1 MAEEAS
7 KLRGLEARVAALETK
22 FNFLL
27 QFMRRWTEREE
38 EKKKATISKRQK
50 EIYPALSLSK
60 AAQTLPTPRRPAFHI
75 PRPSRTE
82 PRQFQPL
89 PIPVLQLYALLIK
102 KKMITPVNQ
111 RTRIGPQPKDYNKDL
126 TCEYHQGE
134 VGHTVENCRVL
145 RHRIQDLL
153 DQGVLKFRIEGVI
166 NTIGAEKDEEVDIT
180 STRIPWEPL
189 FHELKKRGLLP
200 APRAPKESTEAGTCQ
215 YHPGARDHN
224 LQGCEEFKKEVAG
237 LITKGLI
244 RRRGEQ
250 PERDCMTIDQ
260 LRLSPYEKT
269 NFQARMER
277 IEEDFEKFCV
287 RKKERKS
294 WGNSH
299 QPHHWKCPGP
309 IQWSSVML
317 PKKRSCFR
325 QLRKKIP
332 WNYGMKVIST
342 RESQPKTKEEVVGN
356 LTSGLGG
363 ITRSGRCYTPEE
375 LEKRRKEAG
384 KAVEDPVTNNEGS
397 RGRGRRF
404 PPNHQEKALLK
415 VLNEAYVPE
424 DITGPSFENMVTS
437 ILVTNQLT
445 FSDDELPPEGRGHTK
460 ALYISVKTN
469 DRVVSRVLIDNG
481 SALNVCP
488 LSTLEKLDID
498 PTRVRVNSMVV
509 RAFDGT
515 RREVLGE
522 IDLPV
527 EIGPQV
533 YDINFQVL
541 RIDSPYN
548 LLLGRPWLH
557 TAGAVPSSLH
567 QKMKLIIGNQLV
579 TILAEEPISIY
590 NDGEIP
596 YIDGCA
602 PEEASFHS
610 FEFVTV
616 IHRVA
621 AVEPRLSKA
630 GIMVAKEF
638 VKAGFQPGQGLG
650 YANQGRTTIV
660 TLEGNKDKYGLGY
673 TPTRRDRQMAYEA
686 RRQRAAAKLKGEK
699 WPERRIAIPHIRT
712 TFPASAMFQVDEG
725 DVDELALLF
734 TEDLNVNAITT
745 EGDSAA
751 FPVHAD
757 QHEEIDLE
765 DFLDEENLKGYRID
779 EETLDEDT
787 WEDDDLPD
795 LLPHLMVPRGLDTL
809 EFEIFCEHGDPESHL
824 RKYREKMALHTNN
837 EFLMISTFHESLPE
851 CAVTWFYQLKNLACW
866 GDLAKA
872 FLDRYRHNIKAP
884 PPNLITTAVAE
895 EEDAGPMVE
904 GLSIHTIA
912 GEEDSTTT
920 PPTRHCQQGEEV
932 KTWTCVP
939 LLQRVSSSNEIT
951 RKTSNDPH
959 VSKIDNKTDCSLDNI
974 DNSDEEIE
982 LPSDILEALERQDE
996 GSKPNIE
1003 ELEIVNLAN
1012 EGEEPREVKIGTR
1025 CAAEQKEALIALLRE
1040 FHEIFAWSYQ
1050 DMPGLDTDIVV
1061 HKIPLKPECK
1071 PVKQALRRM
1080 KPEVIL
1086 KIKEEVE
1093 KQLKAGF
1100 LSTVTYS
1107 DWVANIVPV
1116 PKKDGKVRMCVDY
1129 RDLNRASP
1137 KDNFPLP
1144 HIDTLVDNTATNV
1157 VFSFMDGFSG
1167 YNQIKMAE
1175 EDKSKTAFVTHWGT
1189 FVYDVMPFGLKN
1201 AGATYQRAM
1210 VTLFHDM
1217 IHHEIEVYVDD
1228 MIAKSRTAQDHLT
1241 DLRKLFQRLKKYQL
1255 RLNPNKCA
1263 FGVTS
1268 GKLLG
1273 FIVSG
1278 RGIEIDPAKVQAIRS
1293 MPAPKDR
1300 ERDPKLLG
1308 KEFNYIARFI
1318 AQLTATCEPLF
1329 KLLRKDVKIKWT
1341 EDCQKAFDKIK
1352 EYLLNPPILVPPTPG
1367 RPLILYLTVQE
1378 ASMGCMLGQQD
1389 ETGKK
1394 EQAIYYLS
1402 KKFTEPET
1410 RYLLVEKTCCALAW
1424 ASKKLRQYM
1433 LYYTTWLVSRMDPIK
1448 YIFEKP
1454 ALTGKIARWQITR
1467 PEQLELMDSEFPDE
1481 DVMIVEEDN
1490 QGRWKLY
1497 FDGAANAVGS
1507 GIGAVLVSP
1516 KGQQTPIAVKLGFDC
1531 TNNMTEYEACIVG
1544 LQAALEFGAYELEVF
1559 GDSLLIV
1566 SQTNGEW
1573 QARDPKLIPYQRYIS
1588 RLIPKFKYV
1597 TFTYTPRAHNH
1608 FADALAT
1615 LASLIKLVEGDDVRP
1630 LRIETRDIPAYCV
1643 CIEECMNVEAEIDD
1657 KPWYYDIKRFI
1668 QDREYPSRATENE
1681 KKYIRR
1687 MAFQGT
1693 ASDMSRRAINARCI
1707 RTARTHLPKYLHTM
1721 ASPWPFSAWG
1731 MDVIGAITPKASNGH
1746 EFILVAI
1753 DYFTKWVE
1761 ACSFK
1766 NVTQVAVTRFVKNNI
1781 ICRYGM
1787 PEMLITDNASNLNNR
1802 MMDQL
1807 CQQFKIQHHNSA
1819 PYRPKMNGA
1828 VEAANKNVKK
1838 ILSKMTETYK
1848 DWHEHLPYAL
1858 CAYRTSV
1865 RTSVGATPYSLV
1877 YGMEAVLPVEVEIPS
1892 LRILSQTQLEEAE
1905 WAQARYEQ
1913 LNFIDEKEIGGTVP
1927 RTALPETDRK
1937 SLQQEGSTSHFPTRR
1952 SRSEEEEYGPIRST
1966 RKVRTII

>member
-1 MAEEAS
+1 MAGETSGPGPSEQEIRMVALERKFDELLSFVQLIAKRNTEDENQRKEDDKDTSEAEPEGTFQHQRHS
-7 KLRGLEARVAALETK
+7 TKAADATEARGERTPKLDSKIDSLEEEDQAHTGGDPMIHLQMYCRKMAPYADNEPLLIQTFQDTLTGNAAEWYSQLKKISHWKELADTFLAQYGFNSQIAPDRFDLQRMEKKSNET
-22 FNFLL
+22 FREYA
-27 QFMRRWTEREE
+27 QRWREKAARARPPLDEREMIKIFVDTLKNPYFDRMMGLQMQFFVDLIPVGDRIE
-38 EKKKATISKRQK
+38 DALKTKKIVDMTALMALAEQAAKKAPTKRK
-50 EIYPALSLSK
+50 EGDVQMIGRNNGRPR
-60 AAQTLPTPRRPAFHI
+60 QVLPTFTMQPI
-75 PRPSRTE
+75 QPRPIQAPAPTQAPAPAPAPQMPARPEGNQPNDNRWLRKE
-82 PRQFQPL
+82 PRQFTPL
-89 PIPVLQLYALLIK
+89 PMPMTELYPILIEK
-102 KKMITPVNQ
+102 SLISPIVPKPYN
-111 RTRIGPQPKDYNKDL
+111 GPQRRDFNPNSACDF
-126 TCEYHQGE
+126 HFGE
-134 VGHTVENCRVL
+134 VGHTVENCGQL
-145 RHRIQDLL
+145 RHRVQDLI
-153 DQGVLKFRIEGVI
+153 DHGVLKFEGLPNITTNPLPKHPEGGVNMVEVEEGNEESI
-166 NTIGAEKDEEVDIT
+166 AWRRLFYTLEKQKHIT
-180 STRIPWEPL
+180 PLDAPPGPSTGDSCE
-189 FHELKKRGLLP
+189 
-200 APRAPKESTEAGTCQ
+200 
-215 YHPGARDHN
+215 YHSGARGHSLDC
-224 LQGCEEFKKEVAG
+224 CEEFKKKVTDLMENGIVG
-237 LITKGLI
+237 REEIPSKGS
-244 RRRGEQ
+244 RQ
-250 PERDCMTIDQ
+250 PDDPSEFDWDEEADWGYFMEDDTDEWRDVDSHRILPIPVLDSATW
-260 LRLSPYEKT
+260 LR
-269 NFQARMER
+269 
-277 IEEDFEKFCV
+277 
-287 RKKERKS
+287 
-294 WGNSH
+294 
-299 QPHHWKCPGP
+299 
-309 IQWSSVML
+309 
-317 PKKRSCFR
+317 
-325 QLRKKIP
+325 
-332 WNYGMKVIST
+332 
-342 RESQPKTKEEVVGN
+342 N
-356 LTSGLGG
+356 LTGWDDLV
-363 ITRSGRCYTPEE
+363 RVF
-375 LEKRRKEAG
+375 LERY
-384 KAVEDPVTNNEGS
+384 
-397 RGRGRRF
+397 RF
-404 PPNHQEKALLK
+404 NPH
-415 VLNEAYVPE
+415 
-424 DITGPSFENMVTS
+424 S
-437 ILVTNQLT
+437 IL
-445 FSDDELPPEGRGHTK
+445 E
-460 ALYISVKTN
+460 Y
-469 DRVVSRVLIDNG
+469 
-481 SALNVCP
+481 
-488 LSTLEKLDID
+488 
-498 PTRVRVNSMVV
+498 
-509 RAFDGT
+509 
-515 RREVLGE
+515 LGLKK
-522 IDLPV
+522 D
-527 EIGPQV
+527 
-533 YDINFQVL
+533 
-541 RIDSPYN
+541 
-548 LLLGRPWLH
+548 
-557 TAGAVPSSLH
+557 
-567 QKMKLIIGNQLV
+567 
-579 TILAEEPISIY
+579 EEPYI
-590 NDGEIP
+590 IP
-596 YIDGCA
+596 D
-602 PEEASFHS
+602 
-610 FEFVTV
+610 
-616 IHRVA
+616 
-621 AVEPRLSKA
+621 
-630 GIMVAKEF
+630 
-638 VKAGFQPGQGLG
+638 PG
-650 YANQGRTTIV
+650 V
-660 TLEGNKDKYGLGY
+660 
-673 TPTRRDRQMAYEA
+673 
-686 RRQRAAAKLKGEK
+686 
-699 WPERRIAIPHIRT
+699 
-712 TFPASAMFQVDEG
+712 
-725 DVDELALLF
+725 
-734 TEDLNVNAITT
+734 
-745 EGDSAA
+745 
-751 FPVHAD
+751 
-757 QHEEIDLE
+757 
-765 DFLDEENLKGYRID
+765 
-779 EETLDEDT
+779 
-787 WEDDDLPD
+787 
-795 LLPHLMVPRGLDTL
+795 
-809 EFEIFCEHGDPESHL
+809 
-824 RKYREKMALHTNN
+824 
-837 EFLMISTFHESLPE
+837 
-851 CAVTWFYQLKNLACW
+851 
-866 GDLAKA
+866 
-872 FLDRYRHNIKAP
+872 
-884 PPNLITTAVAE
+884 

-904 GLSIHTIA
+904 GFEHPHHSPRRRI
-912 GEEDSTTT
+912 
-920 PPTRHCQQGEEV
+920 PPPHHRPATANREKKSRRGLAYHCYSV
-932 KTWTCVP
+932 S
-939 LLQRVSSSNEIT
+939 RVVMSKRIT

-1003 ELEIVNLAN
+1003 ELEISKSGLN

-1050 DMPGLDTDIVV
+1050 DMPGLDTDIV
-1061 HKIPLKPECK
+1061 
-1071 PVKQALRRM
+1071 
-1080 KPEVIL
+1080 
-1086 KIKEEVE
+1086 IKEEVE

-1293 MPAPKDR
+1293 MPAPKTEKEIR
-1300 ERDPKLLG
+1300 SFLG
-1308 KEFNYIARFI
+1308 RINYIARFI

-1454 ALTGKIARWQITR
+1454 ALTGKIARWQK
-1467 PEQLELMDSEFPDE
+1467 FPDE
-1481 DVMIVEEDN
+1481 DVMTVDEDN

-1687 MAFQGT
+1687 MAFQFFLSGE
-1693 ASDMSRRAINARCI
+1693 ILYK
-1707 RTARTHLPKYLHTM
+1707 RTHDATLLRCVDAEEANRLIPRDARGINGSPCQRTLPGPEDHESWLLLNSKNAPPQYLHTM

-1753 DYFTKWVE
+1753 DYFTKTTSS
-1761 ACSFK
+1761 AG
-1766 NVTQVAVTRFVKNNI
+1766 
-1781 ICRYGM
+1781 YGM

-1877 YGMEAVLPVEVEIPS
+1877 VWDGSSTTSRSGDPFFENPVTNS
-1892 LRILSQTQLEEAE
+1892 A
-1905 WAQARYEQ
+1905 
-1913 LNFIDEKEIGGTVP
+1913 
-1927 RTALPETDRK
+1927 
-1937 SLQQEGSTSHFPTRR
+1937 RR
-1952 SRSEEEEYGPIRST
+1952 SRMGPSPLYQRRIERAYNKKARPRTFQPGDLVLKKRNMALSDPRGKFAPSYEGPYVVKKAFSGGAIILADMDGEEFRSPINSDSVIQKAREAT
-1966 RKVRTII
+1966 KIRKDVALGWKLPRVW

>member
-27 QFMRRWTEREE
+27 QFIRRWTEREE

-89 PIPVLQLYALLIK
+89 PIPVPQLYTLLIK

-180 STRIPWEPL
+180 STKIPWEPL

-224 LQGCEEFKKEVAG
+224 LQGCEEFKKEVAAE
-237 LITKGLI
+237 T
-244 RRRGEQ
+244 Q
-250 PERDCMTIDQ
+250 PLREDKLPRQGWKELKRILRNSVRER
-260 LRLSPYEKT
+260 K
-269 NFQARMER
+269 
-277 IEEDFEKFCV
+277 
-287 RKKERKS
+287 KS
-294 WGNSH
+294 WGKLTPATPLEMS
-299 QPHHWKCPGP
+299 GP
-309 IQWSSVML
+309 DPVVIRYATKEKVVLQTASV
-317 PKKRSCFR
+317 RGF
-325 QLRKKIP
+325 P

-342 RESQPKTKEEVVGN
+342 RESKPKTERG
-356 LTSGLGG
+356 
-363 ITRSGRCYTPEE
+363 
-375 LEKRRKEAG
+375 
-384 KAVEDPVTNNEGS
+384 GS
-397 RGRGRRF
+397 REPHVRARWDYQKR
-404 PPNHQEKALLK
+404 KALLK

-469 DRVVSRVLIDNG
+469 DRIVSRVLIDNG

-660 TLEGNKDKYGLGY
+660 TLEGNKDSEAQKERNGLRG
-673 TPTRRDRQMAYEA
+673 R
-686 RRQRAAAKLKGEK
+686 
-699 WPERRIAIPHIRT
+699 WSIPHIRT

-765 DFLDEENLKGYRID
+765 DFLDEENLKGFSWTDTNATARQQRHQPKIQT
-779 EETLDEDT
+779 TLP
-787 WEDDDLPD
+787 LPKKE
-795 LLPHLMVPRGLDTL
+795 R
-809 EFEIFCEHGDPESHL
+809 SH
-824 RKYREKMALHTNN
+824 
-837 EFLMISTFHESLPE
+837 S
-851 CAVTWFYQLKNLACW
+851 
-866 GDLAKA
+866 
-872 FLDRYRHNIKAP
+872 RHHRQAI
-884 PPNLITTAVAE
+884 ITTAVAE
-895 EEDAGPMVE
+895 EEYAGPMVE

-920 PPTRHCQQGEEV
+920 PPTRHCQQGEEA

-982 LPSDILEALERQDE
+982 LPNDILEALERQDE

-1003 ELEIVNLAN
+1003 ELEIVNLADK
-1012 EGEEPREVKIGTR
+1012 GEEPREVKIGTR

-1175 EDKSKTAFVTHWGT
+1175 EDKSKTAFITHWGT

-1278 RGIEIDPAKVQAIRS
+1278 RGIEIDPAKLTANLRASVQA
-1293 MPAPKDR
+1293 
-1300 ERDPKLLG
+1300 
-1308 KEFNYIARFI
+1308 
-1318 AQLTATCEPLF
+1318 C
-1329 KLLRKDVKIKWT
+1329 LRKDVKIKWT
-1341 EDCQKAFDKIK
+1341 EDCQRAFDKIK

-1454 ALTGKIARWQITR
+1454 ALTGKIARWQVLLSEFDILFVAR
-1467 PEQLELMDSEFPDE
+1467 KAIKGQAIADYLADYPSEQLELMDSEFPDE
-1481 DVMIVEEDN
+1481 DVMTVDEDN
-1490 QGRWKLY
+1490 HGRWKLY

-1588 RLIPKFKYV
+1588 RLVPKFKYV

-1643 CIEECMNVEAEIDD
+1643 CIEECMNVEAEIDN

-1668 QDREYPSRATENE
+1668 QDREYPSTGEPKMRRNTSEGWPSNAEEANRLIQEMHAGLMGAHANGPFLARKIMRAGYYWLTME
-1681 KKYIRR
+1681 R
-1687 MAFQGT
+1687 
-1693 ASDMSRRAINARCI
+1693 DCI
-1707 RTARTHLPKYLHTM
+1707 RHVQTCHKCQMYQNSKNAPPQYLHTM

-1905 WAQARYEQ
+1905 WAPSTKAR
-1913 LNFIDEKEIGGTVP
+1913 P
-1927 RTALPETDRK
+1927 RTFQPGDLVLKKRNMALSDPRGK
-1937 SLQQEGSTSHFPTRR
+1937 FAPSYEGPYVVKKAFSGGAIILADMDGEEFR
-1952 SRSEEEEYGPIRST
+1952 SPINSDSVI
-1966 RKVRTII
+1966 KYHV

>member
-1 MAEEAS
+1 
-7 KLRGLEARVAALETK
+7 
-22 FNFLL
+22 
-27 QFMRRWTEREE
+27 
-38 EKKKATISKRQK
+38 
-50 EIYPALSLSK
+50 
-60 AAQTLPTPRRPAFHI
+60 
-75 PRPSRTE
+75 
-82 PRQFQPL
+82 
-89 PIPVLQLYALLIK
+89 
-102 KKMITPVNQ
+102 
-111 RTRIGPQPKDYNKDL
+111 
-126 TCEYHQGE
+126 
-134 VGHTVENCRVL
+134 
-145 RHRIQDLL
+145 
-153 DQGVLKFRIEGVI
+153 
-166 NTIGAEKDEEVDIT
+166 
-180 STRIPWEPL
+180 
-189 FHELKKRGLLP
+189 
-200 APRAPKESTEAGTCQ
+200 
-215 YHPGARDHN
+215 
-224 LQGCEEFKKEVAG
+224 
-237 LITKGLI
+237 
-244 RRRGEQ
+244 
-250 PERDCMTIDQ
+250 
-260 LRLSPYEKT
+260 
-269 NFQARMER
+269 
-277 IEEDFEKFCV
+277 
-287 RKKERKS
+287 
-294 WGNSH
+294 
-299 QPHHWKCPGP
+299 
-309 IQWSSVML
+309 
-317 PKKRSCFR
+317 
-325 QLRKKIP
+325 
-332 WNYGMKVIST
+332 
-342 RESQPKTKEEVVGN
+342 
-356 LTSGLGG
+356 
-363 ITRSGRCYTPEE
+363 
-375 LEKRRKEAG
+375 
-384 KAVEDPVTNNEGS
+384 
-397 RGRGRRF
+397 
-404 PPNHQEKALLK
+404 
-415 VLNEAYVPE
+415 
-424 DITGPSFENMVTS
+424 
-437 ILVTNQLT
+437 
-445 FSDDELPPEGRGHTK
+445 
-460 ALYISVKTN
+460 
-469 DRVVSRVLIDNG
+469 
-481 SALNVCP
+481 
-488 LSTLEKLDID
+488 
-498 PTRVRVNSMVV
+498 
-509 RAFDGT
+509 
-515 RREVLGE
+515 
-522 IDLPV
+522 
-527 EIGPQV
+527 
-533 YDINFQVL
+533 
-541 RIDSPYN
+541 
-548 LLLGRPWLH
+548 
-557 TAGAVPSSLH
+557 
-567 QKMKLIIGNQLV
+567 
-579 TILAEEPISIY
+579 
-590 NDGEIP
+590 
-596 YIDGCA
+596 
-602 PEEASFHS
+602 
-610 FEFVTV
+610 
-616 IHRVA
+616 
-621 AVEPRLSKA
+621 
-630 GIMVAKEF
+630 
-638 VKAGFQPGQGLG
+638 
-650 YANQGRTTIV
+650 
-660 TLEGNKDKYGLGY
+660 
-673 TPTRRDRQMAYEA
+673 
-686 RRQRAAAKLKGEK
+686 
-699 WPERRIAIPHIRT
+699 
-712 TFPASAMFQVDEG
+712 
-725 DVDELALLF
+725 
-734 TEDLNVNAITT
+734 
-745 EGDSAA
+745 
-751 FPVHAD
+751 
-757 QHEEIDLE
+757 
-765 DFLDEENLKGYRID
+765 
-779 EETLDEDT
+779 
-787 WEDDDLPD
+787 
-795 LLPHLMVPRGLDTL
+795 
-809 EFEIFCEHGDPESHL
+809 
-824 RKYREKMALHTNN
+824 
-837 EFLMISTFHESLPE
+837 
-851 CAVTWFYQLKNLACW
+851 
-866 GDLAKA
+866 
-872 FLDRYRHNIKAP
+872 
-884 PPNLITTAVAE
+884 
-895 EEDAGPMVE
+895 
-904 GLSIHTIA
+904 
-912 GEEDSTTT
+912 
-920 PPTRHCQQGEEV
+920 
-932 KTWTCVP
+932 
-939 LLQRVSSSNEIT
+939 
-951 RKTSNDPH
+951 
-959 VSKIDNKTDCSLDNI
+959 
-974 DNSDEEIE
+974 
-982 LPSDILEALERQDE
+982 
-996 GSKPNIE
+996 
-1003 ELEIVNLAN
+1003 LEIVNLAN
-1012 EGEEPREVKIGTR
+1012 EDEEPREVKIGTR

-1278 RGIEIDPAKVQAIRS
+1278 RGIEIDPAKVQSIRS
-1293 MPAPKDR
+1293 MPAPRTEKEIR
-1300 ERDPKLLG
+1300 SFLG
-1308 KEFNYIARFI
+1308 RINYIARFI

-1329 KLLRKDVKIKWT
+1329 KLVRKDVKIKWT

-1454 ALTGKIARWQITR
+1454 ALTGKIAQWQVLLSEFDILFVAR
-1467 PEQLELMDSEFPDE
+1467 KAIKGQAIADYLADYPSEQLELMDSDFPDE
-1481 DVMIVEEDN
+1481 DVMTVDEDN

-1588 RLIPKFKYV
+1588 RLVPKFKYV

-1615 LASLIKLVEGDDVRP
+1615 LASLIKLAEGDDVRP

-1643 CIEECMNVEAEIDD
+1643 CVEECMNVEAEMDD

-1668 QDREYPSRATENE
+1668 QDREYPPRATENE

-1687 MAFQGT
+1687 MAFQFFLSGEILYKRT
-1693 ASDMSRRAINARCI
+1693 HDATLLRCVDAEEANRLIQEMHAGLMGAHANGPFLARKIMRAGYYWLTMERDCI
-1707 RTARTHLPKYLHTM
+1707 RHVQTCHKCQMYQNSKNAPPQYLHTM

-1858 CAYRTSV
+1858 CAYLTSV

-1913 LNFIDEKEIGGTVP
+1913 LNFIDEKRLAALCHGQLYQRRIERAYNKKARPHTFQPGDLFLKKRNMALSDPRGKFTPSYEGPYVVKKAFSGG
-1927 RTALPETDRK
+1927 AIILADMDGE
-1937 SLQQEGSTSHFPTRR
+1937 EFR
-1952 SRSEEEEYGPIRST
+1952 SPINSDSVI
-1966 RKVRTII
+1966 KYHV

>member
-1 MAEEAS
+1 
-7 KLRGLEARVAALETK
+7 
-22 FNFLL
+22 
-27 QFMRRWTEREE
+27 
-38 EKKKATISKRQK
+38 
-50 EIYPALSLSK
+50 
-60 AAQTLPTPRRPAFHI
+60 
-75 PRPSRTE
+75 
-82 PRQFQPL
+82 
-89 PIPVLQLYALLIK
+89 
-102 KKMITPVNQ
+102 
-111 RTRIGPQPKDYNKDL
+111 
-126 TCEYHQGE
+126 
-134 VGHTVENCRVL
+134 
-145 RHRIQDLL
+145 
-153 DQGVLKFRIEGVI
+153 
-166 NTIGAEKDEEVDIT
+166 
-180 STRIPWEPL
+180 
-189 FHELKKRGLLP
+189 
-200 APRAPKESTEAGTCQ
+200 
-215 YHPGARDHN
+215 
-224 LQGCEEFKKEVAG
+224 
-237 LITKGLI
+237 
-244 RRRGEQ
+244 
-250 PERDCMTIDQ
+250 
-260 LRLSPYEKT
+260 
-269 NFQARMER
+269 
-277 IEEDFEKFCV
+277 
-287 RKKERKS
+287 
-294 WGNSH
+294 
-299 QPHHWKCPGP
+299 
-309 IQWSSVML
+309 
-317 PKKRSCFR
+317 
-325 QLRKKIP
+325 
-332 WNYGMKVIST
+332 
-342 RESQPKTKEEVVGN
+342 
-356 LTSGLGG
+356 
-363 ITRSGRCYTPEE
+363 
-375 LEKRRKEAG
+375 
-384 KAVEDPVTNNEGS
+384 
-397 RGRGRRF
+397 
-404 PPNHQEKALLK
+404 
-415 VLNEAYVPE
+415 
-424 DITGPSFENMVTS
+424 
-437 ILVTNQLT
+437 
-445 FSDDELPPEGRGHTK
+445 
-460 ALYISVKTN
+460 
-469 DRVVSRVLIDNG
+469 
-481 SALNVCP
+481 
-488 LSTLEKLDID
+488 
-498 PTRVRVNSMVV
+498 
-509 RAFDGT
+509 
-515 RREVLGE
+515 
-522 IDLPV
+522 
-527 EIGPQV
+527 
-533 YDINFQVL
+533 
-541 RIDSPYN
+541 
-548 LLLGRPWLH
+548 
-557 TAGAVPSSLH
+557 
-567 QKMKLIIGNQLV
+567 
-579 TILAEEPISIY
+579 
-590 NDGEIP
+590 
-596 YIDGCA
+596 
-602 PEEASFHS
+602 
-610 FEFVTV
+610 
-616 IHRVA
+616 
-621 AVEPRLSKA
+621 
-630 GIMVAKEF
+630 MVAKEF

-660 TLEGNKDKYGLGY
+660 TLEGNKDRYGLGY

-686 RRQRAAAKLKGEK
+686 RRQRAAAKLRGEK
-699 WPERRIAIPHIRT
+699 WPERKMVIPHIRT

-751 FPVHAD
+751 FPIHAD

-765 DFLDEENLKGYRID
+765 DFLDEENLKGYRIE

-795 LLPHLMVPRGLDTL
+795 LLPHLMVPHGLETL

-824 RKYREKMALHTNN
+824 RKLKDGPITSHHQPKSQTTPPLPKKEKSH
-837 EFLMISTFHESLPE
+837 S
-851 CAVTWFYQLKNLACW
+851 
-866 GDLAKA
+866 
-872 FLDRYRHNIKAP
+872 RHHRQAI
-884 PPNLITTAVAE
+884 ITTTVAE
-895 EEDAGPMVE
+895 EEYAGPMVE

-920 PPTRHCQQGEEV
+920 PPTRHCQQGEEA

-959 VSKIDNKTDCSLDNI
+959 VSKIDNKTNCSLDNI

-982 LPSDILEALERQDE
+982 LPNDILEALERQDE

-1003 ELEIVNLAN
+1003 ELEIVNLADK
-1012 EGEEPREVKIGTR
+1012 GEEPREVKIGTR

-1175 EDKSKTAFVTHWGT
+1175 EDKSKTAFITHWGT

-1293 MPAPKDR
+1293 MPAPKTEKEIR
-1300 ERDPKLLG
+1300 SFLG
-1308 KEFNYIARFI
+1308 RINYIARFI

-1341 EDCQKAFDKIK
+1341 EDCQRAFDKIK

-1433 LYYTTWLVSRMDPIK
+1433 LYYTTWLVSRNGPDQAIK
-1448 YIFEKP
+1448 GQ
-1454 ALTGKIARWQITR
+1454 AIADYLADY
-1467 PEQLELMDSEFPDE
+1467 PSEQLELMDSEFPDE
-1481 DVMIVEEDN
+1481 DVMTVDEDN
-1490 QGRWKLY
+1490 HGRWKLY

-1588 RLIPKFKYV
+1588 RLVPKFKYV

-1643 CIEECMNVEAEIDD
+1643 CIEECMNVEAEIDN

-1668 QDREYPSRATENE
+1668 QDREYPPRATENE

-1687 MAFQGT
+1687 MAFQFFLSGEILYKRT
-1693 ASDMSRRAINARCI
+1693 HDATLLRCVDAEEANRLIQEMHAGLMGAHANGPFLARKIMRAGYYWLTMERDCI
-1707 RTARTHLPKYLHTM
+1707 RHVQTCHKCQMYQNSKNAPPQYLHTM

-1848 DWHEHLPYAL
+1848 GLARAPAL
-1858 CAYRTSV
+1858 C
-1865 RTSVGATPYSLV
+1865 LV
-1877 YGMEAVLPVEVEIPS
+1877 WKKPNGLKP
-1892 LRILSQTQLEEAE
+1892 
-1905 WAQARYEQ
+1905 RYEQ
-1913 LNFIDEKEIGGTVP
+1913 LNFIDEKRLAALCHGQLYQRRIERAYNKKARP
-1927 RTALPETDRK
+1927 RTFQPGDLVLKKRNMALSDPRGK
-1937 SLQQEGSTSHFPTRR
+1937 FAPSYEGPYVVKKAFSGGAIILADMDGEEFR
-1952 SRSEEEEYGPIRST
+1952 SPINSDSVI
-1966 RKVRTII
+1966 KYHV

>member
-1 MAEEAS
+1 MAGETSGPGPSEQEI
-7 KLRGLEARVAALETK
+7 RMVALERK
-22 FNFLL
+22 FDELLSFVQLIAKRNTEDENQRKEDDKDTSEAEPEGHSNTNATPPRPPTPPKPEGKDSQLDSKIDSLEEEDQAHTGFELFRKHGLFEHVLVPQHDGATQVQGPGVREIQWERRPHDPSANLKKISHWKELADTFLAQYGFNSQIAPDRFDL
-27 QFMRRWTEREE
+27 QRMEKKSNETFREYAQRWREKAARARPPLDEREMIKIFVDTLKNPYFDRMMGLQMQFFVDLIPVGDRIE
-38 EKKKATISKRQK
+38 DALKTKKIVDMTALMALAEQAAKKAPTKRK
-50 EIYPALSLSK
+50 EGDVQMIGRNNGRPR
-60 AAQTLPTPRRPAFHI
+60 QVLPTFTMQPI
-75 PRPSRTE
+75 QPRPIQAPAPTQAPAPAPAPQMPARPEGNQPNDNRWLRKE
-82 PRQFQPL
+82 PRQFTPL
-89 PIPVLQLYALLIK
+89 PMPMTELYPILIEK
-102 KKMITPVNQ
+102 SLISPIVPKPYN
-111 RTRIGPQPKDYNKDL
+111 GPQRRDFNPNSACDF
-126 TCEYHQGE
+126 HFGE
-134 VGHTVENCRVL
+134 VGHTVENCGQL
-145 RHRIQDLL
+145 RHRVQDLI
-153 DQGVLKFRIEGVI
+153 DHGVLKFEGLPNITTNPLPKHPEGGVNMVEVEEGNEESI
-166 NTIGAEKDEEVDIT
+166 AWRRLFYTLEKQKHIT
-180 STRIPWEPL
+180 PLDAPPGPSTGDSCE
-189 FHELKKRGLLP
+189 
-200 APRAPKESTEAGTCQ
+200 
-215 YHPGARDHN
+215 YHSGARGHSLDC
-224 LQGCEEFKKEVAG
+224 CEEFKKKVTDLMENGIVG
-237 LITKGLI
+237 REEIPSKGS
-244 RRRGEQ
+244 RQ
-250 PERDCMTIDQ
+250 PDDPSDFDWYAEINLDDIVEDEMDLDNLQDEEADWGYFMEDDTDEWRDVDSHRILPIP
-260 LRLSPYEKT
+260 LR
-269 NFQARMER
+269 
-277 IEEDFEKFCV
+277 
-287 RKKERKS
+287 
-294 WGNSH
+294 
-299 QPHHWKCPGP
+299 
-309 IQWSSVML
+309 
-317 PKKRSCFR
+317 
-325 QLRKKIP
+325 
-332 WNYGMKVIST
+332 
-342 RESQPKTKEEVVGN
+342 N
-356 LTSGLGG
+356 LTGWDDLV
-363 ITRSGRCYTPEE
+363 RVF
-375 LEKRRKEAG
+375 LERY
-384 KAVEDPVTNNEGS
+384 
-397 RGRGRRF
+397 RF
-404 PPNHQEKALLK
+404 NPH
-415 VLNEAYVPE
+415 
-424 DITGPSFENMVTS
+424 S
-437 ILVTNQLT
+437 ILEYL
-445 FSDDELPPEGRGHTK
+445 
-460 ALYISVKTN
+460 AL
-469 DRVVSRVLIDNG
+469 
-481 SALNVCP
+481 A
-488 LSTLEKLDID
+488 E
-498 PTRVRVNSMVV
+498 
-509 RAFDGT
+509 
-515 RREVLGE
+515 REE
-522 IDLPV
+522 
-527 EIGPQV
+527 
-533 YDINFQVL
+533 
-541 RIDSPYN
+541 
-548 LLLGRPWLH
+548 
-557 TAGAVPSSLH
+557 
-567 QKMKLIIGNQLV
+567 
-579 TILAEEPISIY
+579 EEPIKTPPPS
-590 NDGEIP
+590 
-596 YIDGCA
+596 
-602 PEEASFHS
+602 
-610 FEFVTV
+610 
-616 IHRVA
+616 
-621 AVEPRLSKA
+621 
-630 GIMVAKEF
+630 GI
-638 VKAGFQPGQGLG
+638 
-650 YANQGRTTIV
+650 I
-660 TLEGNKDKYGLGY
+660 
-673 TPTRRDRQMAYEA
+673 
-686 RRQRAAAKLKGEK
+686 
-699 WPERRIAIPHIRT
+699 
-712 TFPASAMFQVDEG
+712 
-725 DVDELALLF
+725 
-734 TEDLNVNAITT
+734 ITT
-745 EGDSAA
+745 
-751 FPVHAD
+751 
-757 QHEEIDLE
+757 
-765 DFLDEENLKGYRID
+765 
-779 EETLDEDT
+779 T
-787 WEDDDLPD
+787 
-795 LLPHLMVPRGLDTL
+795 
-809 EFEIFCEHGDPESHL
+809 
-824 RKYREKMALHTNN
+824 
-837 EFLMISTFHESLPE
+837 
-851 CAVTWFYQLKNLACW
+851 
-866 GDLAKA
+866 
-872 FLDRYRHNIKAP
+872 
-884 PPNLITTAVAE
+884 AE

-912 GEEDSTTT
+912 EEEDSTTT

-1003 ELEIVNLAN
+1003 ELEIINLAN

-1210 VTLFHDM
+1210 
-1217 IHHEIEVYVDD
+1217 
-1228 MIAKSRTAQDHLT
+1228 
-1241 DLRKLFQRLKKYQL
+1241 RLKKYQL

-1278 RGIEIDPAKVQAIRS
+1278 RGIEIDPAKT
-1293 MPAPKDR
+1293 
-1300 ERDPKLLG
+1300 
-1308 KEFNYIARFI
+1308 AR
-1318 AQLTATCEPLF
+1318 
-1329 KLLRKDVKIKWT
+1329 R
-1341 EDCQKAFDKIK
+1341 AFDKIK

-1433 LYYTTWLVSRMDPIK
+1433 LYYTTWLVSRNGPDQAIK
-1448 YIFEKP
+1448 GQ
-1454 ALTGKIARWQITR
+1454 AIADYLADY
-1467 PEQLELMDSEFPDE
+1467 PSEQLELMDSEFPDE
-1481 DVMIVEEDN
+1481 DVMTVDEDN
-1490 QGRWKLY
+1490 HGRWKLY

-1588 RLIPKFKYV
+1588 RLVPKFKYV

-1615 LASLIKLVEGDDVRP
+1615 LASLIKLAEGDDVRP

-1687 MAFQGT
+1687 MAFQFFLSGE
-1693 ASDMSRRAINARCI
+1693 ILYK
-1707 RTARTHLPKYLHTM
+1707 RTHDATLLRCVDAEEANRLIQGDARGTNGSPCQRTLPGPEDHERAGYYCKNAPPQYLHTM

-1766 NVTQVAVTRFVKNNI
+1766 NVTQVAVTR
-1781 ICRYGM
+1781 Y
-1787 PEMLITDNASNLNNR
+1787 ASSSR
-1802 MMDQL
+1802 
-1807 CQQFKIQHHNSA
+1807 FQHHNSA

-1913 LNFIDEKEIGGTVP
+1913 LNFIDEKRLAALCHGQLYQRRIERAYNKKARP
-1927 RTALPETDRK
+1927 RTFQPGDLVLKKRNMALSDPRGK
-1937 SLQQEGSTSHFPTRR
+1937 FAPSYEGPYVVKKAFSGGAIILADMDGEEFR
-1952 SRSEEEEYGPIRST
+1952 SPINSDSVI
-1966 RKVRTII
+1966 KYHV

>member
-1 MAEEAS
+1 MEPNAERLVEFPVVIFAFAIKWREKQVDPDLAS
-7 KLRGLEARVAALETK
+7 KKSGWSLLNEKFDELLSFVQLIAKRNTDDENQRKEDDKDTSEAEPEGTFQHQRHSTKAADATEARRERTPKLDSKIDSLEEKIRLIQGLNSFGNTDFLEHVLVPQHDGATQVQGPGVREIQWERRPHDPSANGMQQKWYSQLKKISHWKELADTFLAQYGFNSQIAPDRFDLQRMEKKSNETFREYAQRWREKAARARPPLD
-22 FNFLL
+22 
-27 QFMRRWTEREE
+27 EREMIKIFVDTLKNPYFDRMMGLQMQFFVDLIPVGDRIE
-38 EKKKATISKRQK
+38 DALKTKKIVDMTALMALAEQAAKKAPTKRK
-50 EIYPALSLSK
+50 EGDVQMIGRNNGRPR
-60 AAQTLPTPRRPAFHI
+60 QVLPTFTMQPI
-75 PRPSRTE
+75 QPRPIQAPAPTQAPAPAPAPQMPARPE
-82 PRQFQPL
+82 GNQP
-89 PIPVLQLYALLIK
+89 
-102 KKMITPVNQ
+102 NDNS
-111 RTRIGPQPKDYNKDL
+111 GPQRRDFNPNSACDF
-126 TCEYHQGE
+126 HFGE
-134 VGHTVENCRVL
+134 VGHTVENCGQL
-145 RHRIQDLL
+145 RHRVQDLI
-153 DQGVLKFRIEGVI
+153 DHGVLKFEGLPNITTNPLPKHPEGGVNMVEVEEGNEESI
-166 NTIGAEKDEEVDIT
+166 AWRRLFYTLEKQKHIT
-180 STRIPWEPL
+180 PLDAPPGPSTGDSCE
-189 FHELKKRGLLP
+189 
-200 APRAPKESTEAGTCQ
+200 
-215 YHPGARDHN
+215 YHSGARGHSLDC
-224 LQGCEEFKKEVAG
+224 CEEFKKKVTDLMENGIVG
-237 LITKGLI
+237 REEIPSKGS
-244 RRRGEQ
+244 RQ
-250 PERDCMTIDQ
+250 PDDPSEFDWYAEI
-260 LRLSPYEKT
+260 
-269 NFQARMER
+269 
-277 IEEDFEKFCV
+277 
-287 RKKERKS
+287 
-294 WGNSH
+294 
-299 QPHHWKCPGP
+299 
-309 IQWSSVML
+309 
-317 PKKRSCFR
+317 
-325 QLRKKIP
+325 
-332 WNYGMKVIST
+332 
-342 RESQPKTKEEVVGN
+342 N
-356 LTSGLGG
+356 LDD
-363 ITRSGRCYTPEE
+363 I
-375 LEKRRKEAG
+375 
-384 KAVEDPVTNNEGS
+384 VEDEMD
-397 RGRGRRF
+397 
-404 PPNHQEKALLK
+404 L
-415 VLNEAYVPE
+415 
-424 DITGPSFENMVTS
+424 
-437 ILVTNQLT
+437 
-445 FSDDELPPEGRGHTK
+445 
-460 ALYISVKTN
+460 
-469 DRVVSRVLIDNG
+469 DN
-481 SALNVCP
+481 LQ
-488 LSTLEKLDID
+488 D
-498 PTRVRVNSMVV
+498 
-509 RAFDGT
+509 
-515 RREVLGE
+515 
-522 IDLPV
+522 
-527 EIGPQV
+527 
-533 YDINFQVL
+533 
-541 RIDSPYN
+541 
-548 LLLGRPWLH
+548 
-557 TAGAVPSSLH
+557 
-567 QKMKLIIGNQLV
+567 
-579 TILAEEPISIY
+579 
-590 NDGEIP
+590 
-596 YIDGCA
+596 
-602 PEEASFHS
+602 EEADWGYFMEDDTDEWRDVDLTE
-610 FEFVTV
+610 FFQFPYLIVPPGFVT
-616 IHRVA
+616 
-621 AVEPRLSKA
+621 P
-630 GIMVAKEF
+630 
-638 VKAGFQPGQGLG
+638 
-650 YANQGRTTIV
+650 
-660 TLEGNKDKYGLGY
+660 
-673 TPTRRDRQMAYEA
+673 
-686 RRQRAAAKLKGEK
+686 
-699 WPERRIAIPHIRT
+699 
-712 TFPASAMFQVDEG
+712 
-725 DVDELALLF
+725 
-734 TEDLNVNAITT
+734 
-745 EGDSAA
+745 
-751 FPVHAD
+751 
-757 QHEEIDLE
+757 
-765 DFLDEENLKGYRID
+765 
-779 EETLDEDT
+779 
-787 WEDDDLPD
+787 
-795 LLPHLMVPRGLDTL
+795 
-809 EFEIFCEHGDPESHL
+809 EFEIFLRGWGSGGPFAKPVKTSCRLVLSAEENLTGWDDLVRVFLERYRFNPHSILEYLGLKKDEEPYIIPDPGVSKVIVEIKEESD
-824 RKYREKMALHTNN
+824 M
-837 EFLMISTFHESLPE
+837 SSLP
-851 CAVTWFYQLKNLACW
+851 ALAE
-866 GDLAKA
+866 GEEEEKDK
-872 FLDRYRHNIKAP
+872 P
-884 PPNLITTAVAE
+884 PPPAKEPDSITSAGEGEEPIKTPPSSIIITTTAE
-895 EEDAGPMVE
+895 EEYAGPMVE

-920 PPTRHCQQGEEV
+920 PPTRRCQQGEECQDV
-932 KTWTCVP
+932 DLRTIATAC
-939 LLQRVSSSNEIT
+939 LEY
-951 RKTSNDPH
+951 
-959 VSKIDNKTDCSLDNI
+959 
-974 DNSDEEIE
+974 
-982 LPSDILEALERQDE
+982 DILEALERQDE

-1167 YNQIKMAE
+1167 TPEPLISE
-1175 EDKSKTAFVTHWGT
+1175 PWS
-1189 FVYDVMPFGLKN
+1189 P
-1201 AGATYQRAM
+1201 
-1210 VTLFHDM
+1210 LFHDM

-1278 RGIEIDPAKVQAIRS
+1278 RGIEIDPAKT
-1293 MPAPKDR
+1293 
-1300 ERDPKLLG
+1300 
-1308 KEFNYIARFI
+1308 AR
-1318 AQLTATCEPLF
+1318 
-1329 KLLRKDVKIKWT
+1329 R
-1341 EDCQKAFDKIK
+1341 AFDKIK

-1454 ALTGKIARWQITR
+1454 ALTGKIARWQVLLSEFDILFVAR
-1467 PEQLELMDSEFPDE
+1467 KAIKGQAIADYLADYPSEQLELMDSEFPDE
-1481 DVMIVEEDN
+1481 DVMTVDEDN

-1588 RLIPKFKYV
+1588 RLVPKFKYV

-1668 QDREYPSRATENE
+1668 QDRDGEILYKRTHDATLLRCVDAEEANRLIQEMHAGLMGAHANGPFLARKIMRAGYYWLTME
-1681 KKYIRR
+1681 R
-1687 MAFQGT
+1687 
-1693 ASDMSRRAINARCI
+1693 DCI
-1707 RTARTHLPKYLHTM
+1707 RHVQTCHKCQMYQNSKNAPPQYLHTM

-1858 CAYRTSV
+1858 CALTE
-1865 RTSVGATPYSLV
+1865 L
-1877 YGMEAVLPVEVEIPS
+1877 EIPS

-1913 LNFIDEKEIGGTVP
+1913 LNFIDEK
-1927 RTALPETDRK
+1927 RLAALCHGQLYQRTDRK

-1952 SRSEEEEYGPIRST
+1952 SRSEEEEYGPYQIHEGSSHHHMR
-1966 RKVRTII
+1966 VRTW